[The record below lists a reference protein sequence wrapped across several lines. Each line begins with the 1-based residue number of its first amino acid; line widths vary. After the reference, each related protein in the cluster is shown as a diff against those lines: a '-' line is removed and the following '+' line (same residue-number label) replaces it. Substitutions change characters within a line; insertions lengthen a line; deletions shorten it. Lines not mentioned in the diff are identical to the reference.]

1 MSKLTQVNFNMKSNY
16 PRTKKI
22 ERNEQK
28 SPVSAWRLVQ
38 GVPRVSPYDGWD
50 GLSTHTMLMFPWL
63 ASVIDV
69 IKQILKSVK
78 PNKRDDFEV
87 MR

>member
-1 MSKLTQVNFNMKSNY
+1 MSNLTQVNFNMKSNY

-50 GLSTHTMLMFPWL
+50 GLQHPHNADVSL
-63 ASVIDV
+63 ACLSDRCHKTN
-69 IKQILKSVK
+69 IKVCKAQ
-78 PNKRDDFEV
+78 
-87 MR
+87 